1 MLQCA
6 LESDRLQLGP
16 DATGRGS
23 HEKFASTTVLSDNIV
38 QRMVGGEMKSEGM
51 PRLLGELLATVMT
64 AAGPKGVN
72 FARYSL
78 DYHILR
84 NYLNVLDVWG
94 ESGASNMIPAYSL
107 EIVKKYL
114 NTDEAFQ
121 DLAEKI
127 KSKR

>member
-1 MLQCA
+1 MA
-6 LESDRLQLGP
+6 
-16 DATGRGS
+16 
-23 HEKFASTTVLSDNIV
+23 
-38 QRMVGGEMKSEGM
+38 GGEMKSEGM
-51 PRLLGELLATVMT
+51 PRLLGEVMAGIMT

-84 NYLNVLDVWG
+84 NYLHVLDVWG
-94 ESGASNMIPAYSL
+94 EHGANNMIPAYSL

-114 NTDEAFQ
+114 DTDESFRA
-121 DLAEKI
+121 LAEKI